1 MDIGRKMQE
10 LRKVSGMTQ
19 EQLAEKLNVS
29 RQTVSKWENGTTLP
43 DLESILKFCR
53 IFHIS
58 LDDLL
63 GEGNQPQ
70 STQERIT
77 LQDLVRINRHSRKIT
92 LLFVGGLLFLVLACT
107 VIAIVLAV
115 RSATL
120 STQYILYRY
129 MTVGEYAV
137 CSADYSAAIVLA
149 IIAAAVGAAFLIDC
163 FAESKGTRWEKL

>member
-1 MDIGRKMQE
+1 M
-10 LRKVSGMTQ
+10 
-19 EQLAEKLNVS
+19 
-29 RQTVSKWENGTTLP
+29 P

-63 GEGNQPQ
+63 GEENQPQ

-92 LLFVGGLLFLVLACT
+92 LLFVGGLLFLMLACT

>member
-1 MDIGRKMQE
+1 M
-10 LRKVSGMTQ
+10 
-19 EQLAEKLNVS
+19 
-29 RQTVSKWENGTTLP
+29 
-43 DLESILKFCR
+43 ESILKFCR

-63 GEGNQPQ
+63 GEENQPQ

-92 LLFVGGLLFLVLACT
+92 LLFVSGLLFLMLACT

-137 CSADYSAAIVLA
+137 CSADYSAAITLA
-149 IIAAAVGAAFLIDC
+149 IIASAVGAAFLVDC